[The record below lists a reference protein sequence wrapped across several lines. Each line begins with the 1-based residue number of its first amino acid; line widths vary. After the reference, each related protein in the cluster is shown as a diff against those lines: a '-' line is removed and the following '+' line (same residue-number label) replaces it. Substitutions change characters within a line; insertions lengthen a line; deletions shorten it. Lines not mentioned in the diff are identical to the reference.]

1 MRWLRR
7 RRKEVAEDF
16 VKDATEKLKEN
27 VTEKSIDYLSLISSA
42 FQIVIFVAEV
52 ATLTGT
58 GSVPAVSS
66 SPTIINNGTIYI
78 LGGK

>member
-42 FQIVIFVAEV
+42 FQIAIFVAEV

-58 GSVPAVSS
+58 GSVHAVSS